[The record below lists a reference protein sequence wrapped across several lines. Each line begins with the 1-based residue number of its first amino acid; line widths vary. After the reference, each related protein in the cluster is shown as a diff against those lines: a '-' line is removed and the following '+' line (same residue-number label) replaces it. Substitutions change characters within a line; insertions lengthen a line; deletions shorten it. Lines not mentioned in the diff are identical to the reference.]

1 MRGRQLTFLRSF
13 FALLAL
19 ATVNAG
25 GCARETQMVKWE
37 ADFYYT
43 EQLYVDGQYQ
53 LAVERYRALRKSAKF
68 EQDADE
74 AALMDCE
81 VQARAKDYGA
91 AATCYDVLATMAF
104 DPQVRVRGLLHA
116 GELRYYELDKKV
128 QALKLFSQTIDRFPN
143 ATASLRVLDHLY
155 LHAKNA
161 PNDRSGMLTLFER
174 LEKANPLS
182 EIADNLL
189 LRSAMLLEL
198 DNTKT
203 SLARAVQLLEK
214 HDKLHRDEATLLD
227 ALMTRAR
234 CLKELARFKEEAEV
248 LEQVVATYETSY
260 IFASY
265 AGEDHKVATRRLID
279 LYRKGPL
286 KNLERAEAHARHL
299 PAMLHHPLDL
309 PQMMIVIAEIQE
321 ERGDNGGAIATCR
334 GLMATVKARQKRMI
348 QEDQRICSE
357 SGSAQEQAN
366 CRSEIDKFVPIDPR
380 QVAEAEAMIARLQAK
395 TQVKTGSSR

>member
-1 MRGRQLTFLRSF
+1 MPFC
-13 FALLAL
+13 FALLIFA
-19 ATVNAG
+19 ATAGG
-25 GCARETQMVKWE
+25 GCAREAQMVKWE

-53 LAVERYRALRKSAKF
+53 LAVERYRALRKSAKV

-81 VQARAKDYGA
+81 VQARAKEFAA
-91 AATCYDVLATMAF
+91 AATCYDVLATVAF

-116 GELRYYELDKKV
+116 GELRYYELDKKA
-128 QALKLFSQTIDRFPN
+128 QALKLFSQTIERFPN

-155 LHAKNA
+155 LHAKNF
-161 PNDRSGMLTLFER
+161 PNDRAAMLALFAR

-198 DNTKT
+198 DNSKA
-203 SLARAVQLLEK
+203 SLTRAVQLLEK
-214 HDKLHRDEATLLD
+214 HDKLHHDEATLLD

-234 CLKELARFKEEAEV
+234 CLKELGRFKEEAEV
-248 LEQVVATYETSY
+248 LEQVVGTYETSY

-265 AGEDHKVATRRLID
+265 AGEDHKVATRRLIE
-279 LYRKGPL
+279 LYRKDPL

-309 PQMMIVIAEIQE
+309 PKMLMVIAEIQE
-321 ERGDNGGAIATCR
+321 ERGDLSGAIATCR
-334 GLMATVKARQKRMI
+334 ELLATVKARQKRMI
-348 QEDQRICSE
+348 QEDQRICAE

-380 QVAEAEAMIARLQAK
+380 EVATAEATIARLQ
-395 TQVKTGSSR
+395 TRTPLKTGSSR